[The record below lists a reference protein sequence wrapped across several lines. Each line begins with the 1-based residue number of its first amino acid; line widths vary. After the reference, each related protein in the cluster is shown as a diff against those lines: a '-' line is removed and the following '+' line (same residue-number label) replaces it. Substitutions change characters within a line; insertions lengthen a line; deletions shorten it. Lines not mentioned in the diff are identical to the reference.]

1 MKIAGNCTL
10 QDIINAL
17 QGNFGCTDIRTTK
30 NGTELDDKFVRL
42 ELFFLSFEIH
52 YSQSRRLEIYRIS
65 EDRNGS
71 KGYVPLLTLR
81 GE

>member
-1 MKIAGNCTL
+1 MKLAGNYPL
-10 QDIINAL
+10 QSLINAF
-17 QGNFGCTDIRTTK
+17 QGIFGCTDVRTTK
-30 NGTELDDKFVRL
+30 DGIELDDKFVRL

-52 YSQSRRLEIYRIS
+52 YSESRRLEIYRIS